1 MDTKNKESKG
11 SGATASK
18 TTATGSQAAGITPQ
32 QTHGMAGAPHDQTSQ
47 KKQQNQGNGEP
58 DLMQELVV
66 DRVEDDARGA
76 LDKVQDAARQMGSEG
91 QQQPPA

>member
-11 SGATASK
+11 SSATASK

-47 KKQQNQGNGEP
+47 QKQQN
-58 DLMQELVV
+58 
-66 DRVEDDARGA
+66 
-76 LDKVQDAARQMGSEG
+76 QDAARQMGSEG

>member
-11 SGATASK
+11 SSATASK

-47 KKQQNQGNGEP
+47 KKQQNQGTRDKEVLING
-58 DLMQELVV
+58 
-66 DRVEDDARGA
+66 
-76 LDKVQDAARQMGSEG
+76 
-91 QQQPPA
+91 